1 MKPSK
6 LSLKTKIIH
15 ILIGLPFAIILIS
28 LSLLR
33 VVFTTGALVFMFLD
47 SRISY
52 LSELLDSL
60 YFLAI
65 SPFNKDT

>member
-6 LSLKTKIIH
+6 LSFKNKIIH
-15 ILIGLPFAIILIS
+15 ILIGLPFVPILIV

-33 VVFTTGALVFMFLD
+33 IVFTIGAMVFMFLD
-47 SRISY
+47 SRINY
-52 LSELLDSL
+52 LSELLDML

-65 SPFNKDT
+65 SPSKNN

>member
-6 LSLKTKIIH
+6 LPLKTKMVH
-15 ILIGLPFAIILIS
+15 ILIGLPFAIILII
-28 LSLLR
+28 LSLVR
-33 VVFTTGALVFMFLD
+33 FVFTIGALVFMFLD
-47 SRISY
+47 SRVNY
-52 LSELLDSL
+52 LSELLDML